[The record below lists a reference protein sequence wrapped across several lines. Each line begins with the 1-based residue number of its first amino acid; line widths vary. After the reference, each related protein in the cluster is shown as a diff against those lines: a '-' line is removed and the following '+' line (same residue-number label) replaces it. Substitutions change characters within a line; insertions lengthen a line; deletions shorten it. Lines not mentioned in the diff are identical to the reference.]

1 MSTAYLGGGCFW
13 CVEAVYVELIGVTSV
28 ISGYAGGMKENP
40 TYEEVCSGKSGH
52 AEIVKISFNADE
64 IKFETIIN
72 IFLSIHDPTTLNRQG
87 NDVGPQYRSIILYE
101 NEEQKQIVEKII
113 NEFIEQ
119 KIWKNPIV
127 TEVTPLDRFYE
138 AEKYHQNYFVNNPN
152 QPYCKFVVEPKV
164 IKFRK
169 QFSHL
174 LKS

>member
-113 NEFIEQ
+113 NEFTEQ